1 MFCRYFDDSYFGF
14 ELVEPLAPRRK
25 SVFGR
30 LQTFAQLGR
39 APARPESE
47 NCLTKVE
54 ARARREAPD

>member
-1 MFCRYFDDSYFGF
+1 
-14 ELVEPLAPRRK
+14 
-25 SVFGR
+25 

-54 ARARREAPD
+54 AHFVPVGSTGVKKSDPTGAGN